1 MSSNMDWLTRARQK
15 REEEKNKSNSTG
27 SEGWLER
34 ARKKRE
40 EEKKNANPEV
50 VSSTLATNVNNWLK
64 NHNTYVSDY
73 QQRYSNR
80 KGTSED
86 AYISDS
92 KSWLDNVSN
101 QRNSLYTEADN
112 ILSYMN
118 EYSDYLDADFVDNVR
133 KTITSAKYNQ
143 KLIYDSAVS
152 DNQWWS
158 SFKDEDD
165 YNFWRDHSTVESRQA
180 WYAEKKKRLDELKA
194 EKDKDDDYVTRRAE
208 ELYQS
213 GEYTSMLHAMQT
225 ALEEYNNE
233 IEALETDI
241 RNYERGNYDENG
253 RYYGRKVVDDYSSYS
268 KLPDFNAV
276 SSSRNTVNP
285 TREDLG
291 KYDLLNDSSTWNY
304 DNNGI
309 LRDADGNEIKKD
321 ASGRFVNPK
330 ASEYAV
336 KDRLGIFLGAT
347 DEEREEYMGTIVG
360 GTWGDII
367 SQGIDGSWDQLEED
381 EVRTYYYILN
391 SEGKESADKFL
402 DEMKPELNRREAAA
416 LAKENAE
423 KYQNADFFEKV
434 GMNIATVPA
443 QLLSGI
449 AGAAENASYMLRG
462 QEINPYS
469 FAHSGSN
476 YSNIVRG
483 ETAADLDT
491 TGIKIPGIDFTL
503 GDAYQAGMSILD
515 SYAAIGIGGQLGGVL
530 LATGAASSEATR
542 LYEQGATREQ
552 IALGSAAAGAAE
564 MVFESLSIDKLI
576 NMKDAKTVGQ
586 IIKNALVQGGIEA
599 SEEGFTE
606 IANIITNSIIMGN
619 QSDWNKLVEKYNGD
633 EFSAFLEKVKDVVR
647 ASLSG
652 FISGTGS
659 SAVPSAVSYA
669 ANKLQQNA
677 EAKQTYG
684 EYQAEIVEAS
694 LEIDPDNAYAKKL
707 QAKLQ
712 GGKDLSG
719 RQLRKLVEKN
729 TDTFTQNVISKIQET
744 AKKRLTDLGETSNVD
759 DIAKLVAKQVAG
771 EELTRSEV
779 SALVRSQHGSKVA
792 KEIRDGQLS
801 VNQESRM
808 EESASMT
815 SNDQQ
820 VISQLEEQTPA
831 NVSEDGVTRQA
842 STGNEIT
849 PQKIVSI
856 DGGEAMIQT
865 DSGTISANDIAF
877 GDEKTDLLWRGT
889 ASFTGI
895 TPQSANGI
903 IRAYLGKE
911 SVSTY
916 LRGAAQEFQNGYYNK
931 NSGGVYADK
940 LTPAQREIIYG
951 LGQKSAGENTAKAQ
965 AKATAAKKATV
976 SKTEKVGKVHFDRKG
991 RTFDAVRETAL
1002 TTMEQLS
1009 AALGVEFYVYESYRN
1024 AAGEFVYKDASG
1036 NEVHAPNGYY
1046 DPSDGSIHI
1055 DLNAGATGKGTMLFT
1070 VAHELTHFINQWSPA
1085 KFKVLANVLVKQY
1098 SKNGA
1103 TVDSLVE
1110 AQLAKA
1116 KNNKKEM
1123 TPEEAFEEVVADSM
1137 ESILTSGNVVQA
1149 LAEIKKQDKGLWKKI
1164 CDWFKDL
1171 AAKLRAVT
1179 EAYKDYK
1186 PDSKEGK
1193 MVAEMRDV
1201 IAELEKVYTEA
1212 LVEAGDNFQAV
1223 EGQKNTTEDGGVKQE
1238 TAQKRS
1244 DRIVDQIRTHLDKI
1258 MALDS
1263 VYTIDSSNAT
1273 AYTSDLK
1280 TDEKSGHAVFKAQGG
1295 FANRPGFGIV
1305 ILGKKGIVSTVF
1317 HGNGPAKQ
1325 AAFPA
1330 IKAVIEQGIEIGW
1343 DYRHNGKNVDTVTF
1357 AAPVTFFGEK
1367 SPLGTVVK
1375 VAVNGR
1381 GEKSFYIHEICDAEG
1396 NYIQLED
1403 GVVSKKEISSTGLVD
1418 PTSTADAA
1426 DNGISPKTSI
1436 RTEGEIV
1443 KYESAEA
1450 IGIEVD
1456 EKTESLAPQL
1466 IMSERT
1472 WTESD
1477 YVQERDQA
1485 ATEIAKA
1492 IGVTEQKA
1500 KDYIDSINSIAK
1512 MIAEDRSRLD
1522 YFSSPGRTSFIG
1534 NVEYGGS
1541 FDFSTLCKKRRL
1553 LTGTFTAIQK
1563 ALPNTA
1569 LTADE
1574 ILDIRNRMKEANL
1587 EVSCGLCYVEGS
1599 RANMGQFAKKFL
1611 RLYKQYYP
1619 DAWQPN
1625 MADVNTPDGIEWVRI
1640 NHPECYEQYE
1650 YFWNHYGTLKDGDKN
1665 LFASQQKPKLYQLHT
1680 EYKGEI
1686 LDKFK
1691 GDDNVDEKNLN
1702 GGIRLQSFSDFEIVH
1717 LIDTMQIIMDMSR
1730 VGLAGQA
1737 YTKVPD
1743 FAWALG
1749 DTGLK
1754 INLSLIAKGV
1764 DENGKLIFDDVEGM
1778 PIAEAMKLRDRYSKN
1793 VGTIL
1798 VAFND
1803 EQLLAAMADD
1813 RVDFII
1819 PFHRSQWKKSQYEA
1833 MGLPAK
1839 TKDYTFMQ
1847 NEKYIKPQFHEY
1859 RGRMVKDKATNYMPN
1874 EYWDF
1879 SKSGKEN
1886 AEAYLEMCARN
1897 NKRPKFYK
1905 LLQNNGD
1912 GSYSLKSDG
1921 STDGYW
1927 KLLIDFKMYDNE
1939 GNGSPQMP
1947 VKPEFNME
1955 EATRMLNDYSGGHSN
1970 FPVAQGIVDG
1980 FVKDYKASH
1989 KGVKFS
1995 DRGTAERDQAYMDAV
2010 EHADMDTA
2018 QRMVDEA
2025 AKKAG
2030 FPKKLFHGSMRFG
2043 FTKGDVS
2050 KSDDHISFFATD
2062 SMEIART
2069 YSGDDGAKSISL
2081 GADEDIGEYVTAYEQ
2096 KVEDLVD
2103 LVDRVAG
2110 RGSFGEHRKNKLEE
2124 FRLAAVK
2131 GIAEFEAVSQDFA
2144 SFTDNLVSYLE
2155 KGLSVNGKDVA
2166 KIRESVDAIYD
2177 VLSEIADFDGT
2188 NIGNYQL
2195 YANTEGLYEVDAKG
2209 RHWDNI
2215 QIDYNPDDPY
2225 GLAGIANSRDIAQY
2239 AKSHGYKGIK
2249 ITNVLD
2255 DGGRGDVR
2263 QKNPGTIY
2271 AFFNP
2276 QEQVKSAD
2284 PVTYDDDGNV
2294 IPLSERFNVKKDD
2307 FRYSERDPEQE
2318 KVARL
2323 LEKEN
2328 ADLKEDVAH
2337 LRELVKLQS
2346 QVTDGTKFTKTSVE
2360 AAAGNLIKSINA
2372 KGDKKELAKLLN
2384 SVYEYI
2390 ANGEE
2395 ITFEGI
2401 KEEAQAAVN
2410 WLTSRVQADETPAG
2424 YSYDDELF
2432 SQEVMRQVYDS
2443 YWNVSTL
2450 RTVADKYQKQINQLK
2465 YEHSKRMSALR
2476 EYHKEK
2482 TAKLKREHKEKLQRV
2497 RQEYRE
2503 RMDKQ
2508 YKDITER
2515 YRESRKKREES
2526 REKTELRRK
2535 IRKTIRELDKI
2546 LNRGNKKRNV
2556 KEDMK
2561 DFVAY
2566 ALASAEILFTDNY
2579 SNEDM
2584 IRNGVETQVDAKE
2597 NRLIEETQRLLRQR
2611 DDLYSVGAVKDEL
2624 DDVIA
2629 GDTSS
2634 YDKRMEMSEELDKKI
2649 AKNMSAL
2656 RSVFERE
2663 RARINSASV
2672 SGILDGLAKAY
2683 KELGTSDNLYVRNA
2697 VDENVYQHLRSM
2709 SERLDGAIVKDMNLS
2724 QLEDLYKAYT
2734 MVLHTVRSANQLF
2747 VKGKTESIEQI
2758 AGRIMGD
2765 FSKRKAPEGTAAT
2778 VLRNL
2783 SNKIGWDYEKLYY
2796 ALDRIGSEAFT
2807 ELVMNIANSENIV
2820 MQDVMEA
2827 AAFRDEMV
2835 KKYGFNNWD
2844 VNKKIDREFLDN
2856 TGKKFNM
2863 TLGQMMALY
2872 AYSRREGAW
2881 DHIEYGGFV
2890 FGERELTNPRPADS
2904 YKLTKEQCEAITDLL
2919 TKEQKSYVEDM
2930 QKFLSETMGEKGNEV
2945 SMMLYGIKMF
2955 TEKNYFPIHIAG
2967 QFKAQANESQAKAAA
2982 GFSSMTNAGFTHAQ
2996 NPNAKAP
3003 FVLEGFN
3010 EIWVDH
3016 VNEMSRYHGTVP
3028 ALEDM
3033 RRVMNRSSYSETSAE
3048 SMSLKQM
3055 MENAYG
3061 KEAVDYFD
3069 NLYREANS
3077 GAITDKLQ
3085 KTSKW
3090 LLSMFRKN
3098 SVAYSLS
3105 VLVQQ
3110 PASLVRAYSLIDR
3123 KYFGFK
3129 GFGTI
3134 TSGVAKAVSDKWT
3147 KAHTNAYNEM
3157 LKYAPGV
3164 TMAKEIGGF
3173 DTATG
3178 GSIRSYLLD
3187 TGKSL
3192 KQKWKTGTA
3201 AEKGKAV
3208 LDLVDDNAIAN
3219 LPNLADKIAWIEIW
3233 NACKREAV
3241 AKHKDLAPNSEEFMQ
3256 AVGERFTEVIRATQ
3270 VYDSIFAKSPMLKSK
3285 NLAVQYL
3292 VSFMN
3297 EPNTVANMAESA
3309 VREAT
3314 KGNWKGG
3321 LRTAGV
3327 LIHSII
3333 FTNVMKSIIYAMRDD
3348 DEDETYTEK
3357 YIEAVAGNMMSDFNP
3372 LNYIPVARDVVS
3384 LAQGYDVERAD
3395 MAVVSDAIDAL
3406 TSVIKN
3412 ATKETDD
3419 MTDEQLVAFDKKVTE
3434 ANWKLV
3440 ETLASFFGIPV
3451 KNIRREIM
3459 GVINH
3464 AKTAHANVGKTT
3476 AHSAWEKAIE
3486 SAANSIPFVQTTKA
3500 KQDKLYEAIIS
3511 GDKTYVSRLKA
3522 GYKDDAAYNS
3532 AVRKALRENDPRIH
3546 EAAQARYNGNIAE
3559 CKRIYNEIKNEG
3571 NFSPSD
3577 ILEAINSEESKIR
3590 NEEKPETVSSSY
3602 SSTDFVNAVIVGD
3615 TRLAATMKDD
3625 IISAKV
3631 ANGKSQEEAEEA
3643 FTTSVSTA
3651 TRNAFDSSLLDEAGA
3666 KKMLREYADMD
3677 EEEIDSKVRYWAM
3690 AKAYPQYRDDLS
3702 EARVEKYNEFAK
3714 PAGISLDVFVQYLK
3728 GTSGLETKYDKW
3740 GDVEESVR
3748 DQVLAVIDSLPIT
3761 WEQKDALYLAA
3772 GYAESNIWDVPW

>member
-1 MSSNMDWLTRARQK
+1 MGKYWWEEDDQQAKDQK
-15 REEEKNKSNSTG
+15 NTEKEEEKTSGYWWEDGNIANTAGTNITNRVNS
-27 SEGWLER
+27 
-34 ARKKRE
+34 
-40 EEKKNANPEV
+40 
-50 VSSTLATNVNNWLK
+50 WLK
-64 NHNTYVSDY
+64 NHSSYISDYQNRYSGRKGTYEDSYVSD
-73 QQRYSNR
+73 S
-80 KGTSED
+80 
-86 AYISDS
+86 A
-92 KSWLDNVSN
+92 SWLDKVSKQKSN
-101 QRNSLYTEADN
+101 FDAEADS
-112 ILSYMN
+112 ILAYMDQ
-118 EYSDYLDADFVDNVR
+118 YKGYLDAKWMDDVR
-133 KTITSAKYNQ
+133 KTIAVARDQQ
-143 KLIYDSAVS
+143 KGIYDSAVS

-194 EKDKDDDYVTRRAE
+194 EKDKDDDYVTRRAD

-483 ETAADLDT
+483 ETAADLDS

-729 TDTFTQNVISKIQET
+729 TDTFTQNVISKIQES

-820 VISQLEEQTPA
+820 VISQLEEQAPTKVA
-831 NVSEDGVTRQA
+831 EDGVTIQA
-842 STGNEIT
+842 STGNEIS

-877 GDEKTDLLWRGT
+877 GDENTDLLWRGT

-903 IRAYLGKE
+903 IRAYLGNE

-965 AKATAAKKATV
+965 AKATAAKRATV
-976 SKTEKVGKVHFDRKG
+976 SKTGKVGKVHFDFDREG

-1024 AAGEFVYKDASG
+1024 AARELVYKDASG

-1070 VAHELTHFINQWSPA
+1070 VAHELTHFIKQWSPA

-1110 AQLAKA
+1110 AQLTKA
-1116 KNNKKEM
+1116 KNNKREL
-1123 TPEEAFEEVVADSM
+1123 TWDEAFEEVVADSM

-1149 LAEIKKQDKGLWKKI
+1149 MAEVKKQDKGLWKKI

-1212 LVEAGDNFQAV
+1212 LVEASDNFQA
-1223 EGQKNTTEDGGVKQE
+1223 
-1238 TAQKRS
+1238 AQ
-1244 DRIVDQIRTHLDKI
+1244 
-1258 MALDS
+1258 
-1263 VYTIDSSNAT
+1263 TI
-1273 AYTSDLK
+1273 
-1280 TDEKSGHAVFKAQGG
+1280 G
-1295 FANRPGFGIV
+1295 FE
-1305 ILGKKGIVSTVF
+1305 L
-1317 HGNGPAKQ
+1317 
-1325 AAFPA
+1325 
-1330 IKAVIEQGIEIGW
+1330 
-1343 DYRHNGKNVDTVTF
+1343 
-1357 AAPVTFFGEK
+1357 
-1367 SPLGTVVK
+1367 
-1375 VAVNGR
+1375 
-1381 GEKSFYIHEICDAEG
+1381 DAE
-1396 NYIQLED
+1396 
-1403 GVVSKKEISSTGLVD
+1403 
-1418 PTSTADAA
+1418 
-1426 DNGISPKTSI
+1426 
-1436 RTEGEIV
+1436 
-1443 KYESAEA
+1443 
-1450 IGIEVD
+1450 
-1456 EKTESLAPQL
+1456 TESVSPAVLH
-1466 IMSERT
+1466 SERT
-1472 WTESD
+1472 WNESD
-1477 YVQERDQA
+1477 YVQQRDKA
-1485 ATEIAKA
+1485 AKEIAKA

-1522 YFSSPGRTSFIG
+1522 FFSSPGRSSFVD
-1534 NVEYGGS
+1534 NAEYGGS

-1599 RANMGQFAKKFL
+1599 RANMGQFAKEFL

-1650 YFWNHYGTLKDGDKN
+1650 YFWNHYGTLKPGDKN

-1686 LDKFK
+1686 LNRFKNDDK
-1691 GDDNVDEKNLN
+1691 VEEKNLN

-1737 YTKVPD
+1737 YTKMPD

-1995 DRGTAERDQAYMDAV
+1995 DRGTAERDQAYMAAV
-2010 EHADMDTA
+2010 ERGDMETVKK
-2018 QRMVDEA
+2018 MVYEA
-2025 AKKAG
+2025 AKRAGYTVSGHHGTNAMFNKFSPDFMGRNGLAFGPGFYFTTRRGTASSYEDNGGRIIDAYLKVEKSLSPDEKTMSYSQMRKFAKALA
-2030 FPKKLFHGSMRFG
+2030 K
-2043 FTKGDVS
+2043 VS
-2050 KSDDHISFFATD
+2050 KNQKISALTTL
-2062 SMEIART
+2062 SL
-2069 YSGDDGAKSISL
+2069 YSGSYTDVDIINNLWYRARDDI
-2081 GADEDIGEYVTAYEQ
+2081 
-2096 KVEDLVD
+2096 
-2103 LVDRVAG
+2103 R
-2110 RGSFGEHRKNKLEE
+2110 HEE
-2124 FRLAAVK
+2124 FFGLLRETVGYDSVK
-2131 GIAEFEAVSQDFA
+2131 
-2144 SFTDNLVSYLE
+2144 
-2155 KGLSVNGKDVA
+2155 
-2166 KIRESVDAIYD
+2166 
-2177 VLSEIADFDGT
+2177 ADFEG
-2188 NIGNYQL
+2188 
-2195 YANTEGLYEVDAKG
+2195 ANETFYVVFNAD
-2209 RHWDNI
+2209 
-2215 QIDYNPDDPY
+2215 QI
-2225 GLAGIANSRDIAQY
+2225 
-2239 AKSHGYKGIK
+2239 
-2249 ITNVLD
+2249 
-2255 DGGRGDVR
+2255 
-2263 QKNPGTIY
+2263 
-2271 AFFNP
+2271 
-2276 QEQVKSAD
+2276 KSAD

-2294 IPLSERFNVKKDD
+2294 IPLSKRFNAKDD
-2307 FRYSERDPEQE
+2307 DIRYSERDSRGKQLTKEQVEFFKDSVVRDNKGNLKVMYHGTNAEFTVFDKSKLRDKLGFFFTDYEWEASDYGTPKKYYLNISNPFDMFGDTPLEDFAGDAPKYIDGKFNYEAILNGLMAAGYDGMRSFSHGKEWYVAFSPEQIKDVSNNKPTSSQDTRYSDRDPEQE
-2318 KVARL
+2318 KVTRL

-2328 ADLKEDVAH
+2328 ADLKEDVAY

-2384 SVYEYI
+2384 GLYEYI

-2395 ITFEGI
+2395 IKFEGI

-2482 TAKLKREHKEKLQRV
+2482 TAKLKKEHKEKLQRV

-2515 YRESRKKREES
+2515 YRESRKRENA
-2526 REKTELRRK
+2526 RRK
-2535 IRKTIRELDKI
+2535 EAEAVKKNRAVVEKAAKVLMDMLAHPTKDAHVPTALHKPLQEFLEAIDFSSKTQYAGKSMTIRDVAYTRALAEVRAAIAGQRSAMEGKEDGTFELDI
-2546 LNRGNKKRNV
+2546 PDSFL
-2556 KEDMK
+2556 E
-2561 DFVAY
+2561 
-2566 ALASAEILFTDNY
+2566 EIDTH
-2579 SNEDM
+2579 
-2584 IRNGVETQVDAKE
+2584 IRA
-2597 NRLIEETQRLLRQR
+2597 
-2611 DDLYSVGAVKDEL
+2611 
-2624 DDVIA
+2624 
-2629 GDTSS
+2629 
-2634 YDKRMEMSEELDKKI
+2634 
-2649 AKNMSAL
+2649 
-2656 RSVFERE
+2656 
-2663 RARINSASV
+2663 INSATK
-2672 SGILDGLAKAY
+2672 GLDLTTNRVYDMTSDELADLGYMLKVINKAIRDIDKLHIAGAKARVSELGQNTRLEMSKRKPVNGESGGSAMWANY
-2683 KELGTSDNLYVRNA
+2683 TPWHAFRRMGKAAQQIFKGLMQGQAKLARTINSVIQFTKTAYTVKEAKAWERKKHTINLDSGKTISMTPAQIMSFYCLSKREHAMGHMMGGGIRISTIKEGARKLVQKEHYTLTEQDIVKISNLLTDRQRAVAEQLQQYMQDVGGRLNNEISMARWDYMAATEEHYFPIKTDDSTRDVKDPGQEKTNLWALLNKSFTKGLTHGANNAMVVESIFDVFADHMSEVAEYNAFALPLVDAMKWFNYRERIQLDETHIKDVGVQKAIRDALGTSAVKYFVDLMTDINSSQKAGRHENLAGQILSRSKVASVGWNLRVAIQQPTAILRASMILDVPSLLKGTLRIGTKDLVSEMQKYSGIALWKSMGYYDLNVSRSVR
-2697 VDENVYQHLRSM
+2697 
-2709 SERLDGAIVKDMNLS
+2709 
-2724 QLEDLYKAYT
+2724 
-2734 MVLHTVRSANQLF
+2734 
-2747 VKGKTESIEQI
+2747 EQI
-2758 AGRIMGD
+2758 KGDDSLLDKFNEFGMWLPGKMDEITWARIW
-2765 FSKRKAPEGTAAT
+2765 AAT
-2778 VLRNL
+2778 
-2783 SNKIGWDYEKLYY
+2783 K
-2796 ALDRIGSEAFT
+2796 
-2807 ELVMNIANSENIV
+2807 
-2820 MQDVMEA
+2820 
-2827 AAFRDEMV
+2827 V
-2835 KKYGFNNWD
+2835 K
-2844 VNKKIDREFLDN
+2844 V
-2856 TGKKFNM
+2856 
-2863 TLGQMMALY
+2863 A
-2872 AYSRREGAW
+2872 
-2881 DHIEYGGFV
+2881 
-2890 FGERELTNPRPADS
+2890 
-2904 YKLTKEQCEAITDLL
+2904 
-2919 TKEQKSYVEDM
+2919 KEQK
-2930 QKFLSETMGEKGNEV
+2930 LTGEALLQATAELFEEIV
-2945 SMMLYGIKMF
+2945 YQTQVADSVLTRSSMMRSKS
-2955 TEKNYFPIHIAG
+2955 
-2967 QFKAQANESQAKAAA
+2967 QFMKEATA
-2982 GFSSMTNAGFTHAQ
+2982 FM
-2996 NPNAKAP
+2996 
-3003 FVLEGFN
+3003 
-3010 EIWVDH
+3010 
-3016 VNEMSRYHGTVP
+3016 
-3028 ALEDM
+3028 
-3033 RRVMNRSSYSETSAE
+3033 AE
-3048 SMSLKQM
+3048 STVS
-3055 MENAYG
+3055 
-3061 KEAVDYFD
+3061 
-3069 NLYREANS
+3069 AN
-3077 GAITDKLQ
+3077 I
-3085 KTSKW
+3085 
-3090 LLSMFRKN
+3090 LLSAFQDYEEGRTAWDKTKRGLMIGFCGYAMS
-3098 SVAYSLS
+3098 SV
-3105 VLVQQ
+3105 V
-3110 PASLVRAYSLIDR
+3110 
-3123 KYFGFK
+3123 
-3129 GFGTI
+3129 
-3134 TSGVAKAVSDKWT
+3134 
-3147 KAHTNAYNEM
+3147 
-3157 LKYAPGV
+3157 
-3164 TMAKEIGGF
+3164 
-3173 DTATG
+3173 
-3178 GSIRSYLLD
+3178 
-3187 TGKSL
+3187 
-3192 KQKWKTGTA
+3192 
-3201 AEKGKAV
+3201 
-3208 LDLVDDNAIAN
+3208 NAIATA
-3219 LPNLADKIAWIEIW
+3219 LMDAW
-3233 NACKREAV
+3233 
-3241 AKHKDLAPNSEEFMQ
+3241 
-3256 AVGERFTEVIRATQ
+3256 
-3270 VYDSIFAKSPMLKSK
+3270 
-3285 NLAVQYL
+3285 
-3292 VSFMN
+3292 
-3297 EPNTVANMAESA
+3297 
-3309 VREAT
+3309 
-3314 KGNWKGG
+3314 
-3321 LRTAGV
+3321 
-3327 LIHSII
+3327 
-3333 FTNVMKSIIYAMRDD
+3333 RDD
-3348 DEDETYTEK
+3348 DEYEEYWEK
-3357 YIEAVAGNMMSDFNP
+3357 FRQALLGEKSFFDGNLFSELNP
-3372 LNYIPVARDVVS
+3372 LEKIVFVKDFLS
-3384 LAQGYDVERAD
+3384 LLKGYDVTPGYAELFQ
-3395 MAVVSDAIDAL
+3395 SAIDL
-3406 TSVIKN
+3406 VDNFKKLMNGKGSITEYGVIYQSLHVLSGVTGFGASNIAREVIGVWNNTIGKIYPN
-3412 ATKETDD
+3412 MLVHRYDTATK
-3419 MTDEQLVAFDKKVTE
+3419 
-3434 ANWKLV
+3434 
-3440 ETLASFFGIPV
+3440 
-3451 KNIRREIM
+3451 
-3459 GVINH
+3459 
-3464 AKTAHANVGKTT
+3464 
-3476 AHSAWEKAIE
+3476 
-3486 SAANSIPFVQTTKA
+3486 
-3500 KQDKLYEAIIS
+3500 
-3511 GDKTYVSRLKA
+3511 
-3522 GYKDDAAYNS
+3522 
-3532 AVRKALRENDPRIH
+3532 
-3546 EAAQARYNGNIAE
+3546 
-3559 CKRIYNEIKNEG
+3559 
-3571 NFSPSD
+3571 
-3577 ILEAINSEESKIR
+3577 SKIR
-3590 NEEKPETVSSSY
+3590 NAYDTNALTDLEAMQLLIDNGVAENEDEAKADVEYWKFQRNHPDIHADDQWFHTYYKKVSNSGIGIELY
-3602 SSTDFVNAVIVGD
+3602 IQYRNKLVGVEGKEDRMAVIH
-3615 TRLAATMKDD
+3615 TMPMT
-3625 IISAKV
+3625 
-3631 ANGKSQEEAEEA
+3631 KS
-3643 FTTSVSTA
+3643 
-3651 TRNAFDSSLLDEAGA
+3651 
-3666 KKMLREYADMD
+3666 
-3677 EEEIDSKVRYWAM
+3677 
-3690 AKAYPQYRDDLS
+3690 
-3702 EARVEKYNEFAK
+3702 
-3714 PAGISLDVFVQYLK
+3714 
-3728 GTSGLETKYDKW
+3728 
-3740 GDVEESVR
+3740 
-3748 DQVLAVIDSLPIT
+3748 
-3761 WEQKDALYLAA
+3761 QKDALYLAEGWSQNTIGDA
-3772 GYAESNIWDVPW
+3772 PWH